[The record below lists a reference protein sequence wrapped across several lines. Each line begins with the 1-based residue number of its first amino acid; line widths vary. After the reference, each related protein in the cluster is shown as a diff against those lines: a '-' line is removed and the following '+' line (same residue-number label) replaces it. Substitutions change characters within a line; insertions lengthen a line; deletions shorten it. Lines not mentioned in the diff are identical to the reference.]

1 MNNVTIEEVKSDR
14 RTRKTRKAIKSAI
27 MNLIVKKEISKITIK
42 EISELAD
49 INRKTFYTHYQ
60 DIYAV
65 IDELESDL
73 IEKVFKV
80 LDDND
85 IAKMVYNP
93 YQLYRQLTELITEDI
108 DFYALLVNATVF
120 DSMLNKIKKNLGV
133 RLVSVFMDKTTV
145 NAVMLNYI
153 IDFVVAGLIASY
165 REWFNS
171 DRQVPLEELSKQIS
185 LIVSNGVVSI
195 VKELPHNEGKENQ
208 CD

>member
-1 MNNVTIEEVKSDR
+1 
-14 RTRKTRKAIKSAI
+14 

-49 INRKTFYTHYQ
+49 INRKTFYTHYE

-65 IDELESDL
+65 IDEIESDL
-73 IEKVFKV
+73 IEKIFKV
-80 LDDND
+80 IDDND
-85 IAKMVYNP
+85 IAKILYNP
-93 YQLYRQLTELITEDI
+93 YQLYRLLTELITEDI
-108 DFYALLVNATVF
+108 EFYALLVNATIF
-120 DSMLNKIKKNLGV
+120 DSMLNKIKKVLGE

-145 NAVMLNYI
+145 DAVMLNYI

-185 LIVSNGVVSI
+185 LIISNGVVSI
-195 VKELPHNEGKENQ
+195 IKELPHIEEKENR

>member
-1 MNNVTIEEVKSDR
+1 LNNVTIEEVKSDR

-42 EISELAD
+42 EISDLAD

-65 IDELESDL
+65 IDEIESDL
-73 IEKVFKV
+73 IEKIFKV

-85 IAKMVYNP
+85 IAKIVYNP
-93 YQLYRQLTELITEDI
+93 YQLYRQLTELITDDI
-108 DFYALLVNATVF
+108 DFYALLVNATIF
-120 DSMLNKIKKNLGV
+120 DSMLNKTKKILGA
-133 RLVSVFMDKTTV
+133 RIVSIFMDKTTV

-171 DRQVPLEELSKQIS
+171 DRQIPLEELSKQIS
-185 LIVSNGVVSI
+185 FIVSNGVVSI
-195 VKELPHNEGKENQ
+195 IKELPYNDKQ
-208 CD
+208 